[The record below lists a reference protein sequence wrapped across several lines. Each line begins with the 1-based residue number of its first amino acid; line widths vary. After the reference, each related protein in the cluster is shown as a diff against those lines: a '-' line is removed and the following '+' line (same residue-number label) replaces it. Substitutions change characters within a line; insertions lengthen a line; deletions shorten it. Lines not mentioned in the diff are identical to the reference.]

1 MARTAELTN
10 MGDEPIRV
18 STSSRLPASYLNAIT
33 ERYGQGF
40 RKGRFPEGVNLI
52 TQGAHGK
59 DDDSLYVILDGEVD
73 IIKSNSWGETRQARI
88 GGPGTL
94 VGEIRAGNLS
104 IPRTRTVRVT
114 EGGIVAITLYQEDIR
129 TWNFEGRPWGNIH
142 DFMENLARTRI
153 ESMSDEDRKEF
164 GLDNLQWQG
173 TPAKEKP
180 PQTTYT
186 KREPTKRPIDIGK
199 EIQAKAQES
208 ALLRRVHGANNT
220 NPDHIA
226 DLIRR
231 IIDGR
236 RS

>member
-10 MGDEPIRV
+10 MGDEPIRLN
-18 STSSRLPASYLNAIT
+18 TSSRLPASYLNAIT

-73 IIKSNSWGETRQARI
+73 IVKSNSWGETRQARI

-142 DFMENLARTRI
+142 DFMTDLARTRVDSLS
-153 ESMSDEDRKEF
+153 EDDRKAF

-180 PQTTYT
+180 PQANDI
-186 KREPTKRPIDIGK
+186 KEKPTKRPINIG
-199 EIQAKAQES
+199 EEMRARARES
-208 ALLRRVHGANNT
+208 ALLRRVHGANST
-220 NPDHIA
+220 DPDHIA
-226 DLIRR
+226 DLISK

-236 RS
+236 RR